1 VPAHLNSSS
10 CQSPNQLPNQLNGVD
25 IVSSLPSKL
34 PRAILFD
41 LDDTIIEFH
50 ALAAPAWDAAI
61 SGIKDELQ
69 GFSPIQVRD
78 AIDRVSVTWWA
89 DPERHRLGRLDLAR
103 TRRQNVS
110 TALRELGLI
119 DDDLV
124 DRIVKDFEQRRF
136 AGLRL
141 FPGALKTLEY
151 FHEAGVRL
159 GLVTNGDG
167 AGQRAK
173 IERFDLARFFD
184 CIVIEGEFGVGKP
197 DERVFKYALSQL
209 GVDTGDAW
217 MVGDNPSWE
226 ITPAQRIGLQ
236 GIWVDV
242 HGTGLSAHD
251 GHHPDRIIRQ
261 ISELLDTLPPKSQV
275 GST

>member
-1 VPAHLNSSS
+1 M
-10 CQSPNQLPNQLNGVD
+10 
-25 IVSSLPSKL
+25 SSLPSQL

-61 SGIKDELQ
+61 AAIEDELE
-69 GFSPIQVRD
+69 GLSPAQVKN
-78 AIDRVSVTWWA
+78 AIDRVSVAWWA
-89 DPERHRLGRLDLAR
+89 DPARHRLGRLDLVR

-110 TALRELGLI
+110 TAMRELGLI
-119 DDDLV
+119 NDDLV
-124 DRIVKDFEQRRF
+124 DRIVHDFERRRF

-141 FPGALKTLEY
+141 FPGAIKTLES
-151 FHEAGVRL
+151 FQEAGVRL

-197 DERVFKYALSQL
+197 HERVFKHALSQL
-209 GVDTGDAW
+209 GVAAVGAW

-226 ITPAQRIGLQ
+226 ITPAQKIGLQ

-242 HGTGLSAHD
+242 HGTGLSAQD
-251 GHHPDRIIRQ
+251 GHRPDRIIRQ
-261 ISELLDTLPPKSQV
+261 ISELLDVLPPKSQV
-275 GST
+275 RST